1 MPKRRPRKHRLRTK
15 GNGGNQMRLA
25 VLTAA
30 LLSSVAVGSLDK
42 ALAETTPSQPASSAV
57 AEESRAKAAALVA
70 QMTLDEK
77 VDQLLNVAPAIPR
90 LGVPAYNWWTES
102 LHGAIGEIPTTNFP
116 EPIGLAATFDV
127 PLVHEV
133 ADAVSV
139 EVRALH
145 TRGRATGHLG
155 YIGTGLDTWSPNIN
169 IFRDPRW
176 GRGQETYGEDPYLT
190 ARMGVAFVTG
200 MQGPNPELPN
210 VISTP
215 KHFAVHSGPES
226 TRHAADVFVSTHDLE
241 DTYLPAF
248 RAAIVEGRAGSVM
261 CAYNR
266 IDGQPACANDILL
279 KDHLRGAWNFS
290 GYVVSDCDAVTD
302 ISEHHHYATDPGA
315 AAAVALKAGVD
326 NECNTQTLGGAR
338 GLAERYKAAYAR
350 GLISMVDIDQALV
363 RLFSARFRNGDLAGL
378 AERSPSRVQE
388 SEVLTPAH
396 RALALKSAEE
406 SLVLLKNDGVLPLKP
421 GLKILVV
428 GPHGDS
434 THVLRGNYS
443 SSQSAPPI
451 SVIDGLRQAMPAAK
465 IIQAP
470 FEPTL
475 MDGDRVPDTALRT
488 PDGRPGLKVEHA
500 GADEIRTGFLIPHES
515 GTYRIG
521 LTGVAGELQLDG
533 KTIGKLE
540 TWRWG
545 ELPMS
550 LDGAAREG
558 PPLPR
563 ADHQQGLQHERRDA
577 DVEARRR
584 ALGRPPEGGRGR
596 CGRDRRGRGPQL
608 RPRRRGDAAR
618 RRRLLGRRQ
627 DLAGLTGPAAPPAG
641 TGQGARQAARGRADE
656 RQPNRSVVGE
666 GQRLGHPRGLVSRA
680 GRRPR
685 GGRHTDRQER
695 PGRAPSA
702 HLLQERRGPAALRR
716 LRHEGADL
724 PLFRG
729 QAGVPVRLWPEL
741 HALRLQR
748 PCDRARRRRLEN
760 GARVTTTV
768 SNTGSRP
775 GAEVAEL
782 YLKPPA
788 FEGAPR
794 LALRGF
800 KRLSLVPGESR
811 TVTFELSPR
820 DLSFVTRDGQR
831 QTMPGRYE
839 VSVGSGQPDR
849 GVPVQSAG
857 FTLDKAVL
865 FAP

>member
-1 MPKRRPRKHRLRTK
+1 
-15 GNGGNQMRLA
+15 MRLA
-25 VLTAA
+25 VFTAA
-30 LLSSVAVGSLDK
+30 LSGVAVGSLGE
-42 ALAETTPSQPASSAV
+42 ALAETPPAQAAPAAV
-57 AEESRAKAAALVA
+57 AEESRARAAALVA

-77 VDQLLNVAPAIPR
+77 VEQLLNVAPAIPR

-116 EPIGLAATFDV
+116 EPIGLAATFDA

-133 ADAVSV
+133 AGAVSV
-139 EVRALH
+139 EVQALH
-145 TRGRATGHLG
+145 TRGRATGRLG
-155 YIGTGLDTWSPNIN
+155 RIGTGLDTWSPNIN

-226 TRHAADVFVSTHDLE
+226 TRHKADVFVSPHDLE

-248 RAAIVEGRAGSVM
+248 RAAIVEGHAGSVM

-266 IDGQPACANDILL
+266 IDGQPACASDLLL
-279 KDHLRGAWNFS
+279 KDHLRGAWNFT

-302 ISEHHHYATDPGA
+302 IDQRHHYATDPAAGA
-315 AAAVALKAGVD
+315 AAALKAGVD
-326 NECNTQTLGGAR
+326 NECNTQTLGGAT
-338 GLAERYKAAYAR
+338 GLGERYKEAYRR
-350 GLISMVDIDQALV
+350 GLISMADIDQALV
-363 RLFSARFRNGDLAGL
+363 RLFSARYRNGDLPGM
-378 AERSPSRVQE
+378 AERSPSRVAE

-396 RALALKSAEE
+396 RALALRTAEE

-421 GLKILVV
+421 GLKILVI

-443 SSQSAPPI
+443 SPQSAPPI
-451 SVIDGLRQAMPAAK
+451 SVVDGLRQAMPGAK
-465 IIQAP
+465 IVQAP

-488 PDGRPGLKVEHA
+488 PDGQPGLKVERA
-500 GADEIRTGFLIPHES
+500 GAEEVRTGFLIPPES

-521 LTGVAGELQLDG
+521 LTGVAGELELDG
-533 KTIGKLE
+533 KSVGKLE
-540 TWRWG
+540 AWSWG
-545 ELPMS
+545 ELPTLWTVPLEKGRRYRLRIVSKGSSQNGDM
-550 LDGAAREG
+550 LMWKRIDAQWEDHLKTAA
-558 PPLPR
+558 
-563 ADHQQGLQHERRDA
+563 ADA
-577 DVEARRR
+577 DVIVA
-584 ALGRPPEGGRGR
+584 AVGISSDLEGEESPRQTEGFSG
-596 CGRDRRGRGPQL
+596 GDRTSLDLPAPQ
-608 RPRRRGDAAR
+608 
-618 RRRLLGRRQ
+618 RRLLEQAKALGKPLVVVLMNGSAI
-627 DLAGLTGPAAPPAG
+627 DLSWETDNASAILEAWYPGQAGGLAVADVLTGKSDPG
-641 TGQGARQAARGRADE
+641 GRL
-656 RQPNRSVVGE
+656 PLTFYRSV
-666 GQRLGHPRGLVSRA
+666 
-680 GRRPR
+680 
-685 GGRHTDRQER
+685 
-695 PGRAPSA
+695 
-702 HLLQERRGPAALRR
+702 
-716 LRHEGADL
+716 ADL
-724 PLFRG
+724 PPFDDYAMKGRTYRYFEGKPVYPFGYGLSYTRF
-729 QAGVPVRLWPEL
+729 AYTVPVIEPASGGFET
-741 HALRLQR
+741 
-748 PCDRARRRRLEN
+748 

-768 SNTGSRP
+768 SNTGGRS
-775 GAEVAEL
+775 GEEVAEL

-800 KRLSLVPGESR
+800 RRLSLAPGESR

-831 QTMPGRYE
+831 QTMTGRYE
-839 VSVGSGQPDR
+839 VSVGSGQPDT

-857 FTLDKAVL
+857 FAMDKAVPI
-865 FAP
+865 AP